1 MIETPNSRPLTL
13 AESEQL
19 RARQRSRNRVMGL
32 ILGFL
37 VILFF
42 AISIVKIA
50 APHPKA
56 PEALPESA
64 APGAKSGK
72 MGRQS

>member
-1 MIETPNSRPLTL
+1 MTDLPNTRPLTA
-13 AESEQL
+13 AETDAL
-19 RARQRSRNRVMGL
+19 RARQRERNKVMAL

-50 APHPKA
+50 AKPPHA
-56 PEALPESA
+56 PADGTEQAEHS
-64 APGAKSGK
+64 
-72 MGRQS
+72 

>member
-1 MIETPNSRPLTL
+1 MIETPTTRPLTL

-50 APHPKA
+50 APHPKPA
-56 PEALPESA
+56 EPLPAA
-64 APGAKSGK
+64 APGANSGK
-72 MGRQS
+72 LGGQS

>member
-1 MIETPNSRPLTL
+1 MTQLSENRPLDATETD
-13 AESEQL
+13 AL
-19 RARQRSRNRVMGL
+19 RARQRERNKVMAL

-50 APHPKA
+50 AKPLHVPA
-56 PEALPESA
+56 DGA
-64 APGAKSGK
+64 AQAEHS
-72 MGRQS
+72 